1 MVCRSF
7 KSTENLRFSLALCTP
22 ASFLS
27 LTFKVRDRIMSSLS
41 SFSFSPILSCHCA
54 SCEISQSQLCS
65 TRVASTWPCE
75 TEVSSCGFIKGW
87 KQVWHWRMVK
97 WKQEGLQKYH
107 WLSSTY
113 TPYSVFSQSFALK
126 EPYISVSHAN
136 VHNFA
141 KERCFFSRCWSALKL
156 VT

>member
-7 KSTENLRFSLALCTP
+7 KSTENLCYSLALCTP

-27 LTFKVRDRIMSSLS
+27 LTFKVRGRMSSLS
-41 SFSFSPILSCHCA
+41 SFSFSTILSCHCA
-54 SCEISQSQLCS
+54 SCEISQSQHRS
-65 TRVASTWPCE
+65 TRVASTWPSE

-97 WKQEGLQKYH
+97 WKQEGLQKHH
-107 WLSSTY
+107 WLSSTHP
-113 TPYSVFSQSFALK
+113 PYSVFSKSFALK

-141 KERCFFSRCWSALKL
+141 TTTTTTKRCFFSRCWSAL
-156 VT
+156 